1 MAVKKATITETNIRQ
16 EDRMVV
22 DLVMISRVLEKYK
35 HIRCLNAAMYI
46 IDGYLE
52 ELEDI
57 DW

>member
-1 MAVKKATITETNIRQ
+1 MAVKRATITDNNISQ
-16 EDRMVV
+16 EDMLVA
-22 DLVMISRVLEKYK
+22 DLVMISRVLEKYR
-35 HIRCLNAAMYI
+35 HIRCLDAAMYI